1 MNRASR
7 EVVGDFSE
15 VYGKLEAEMTR
26 VTAKLEAV
34 DREKGERGYKE
45 RQCRL
50 FLKTISYLGSDDGK
64 NTVAT
69 ASEDSRADLFLT
81 LVDKVVVGEGL
92 RFVLRDGT
100 EWEARG
106 R

>member
-7 EVVGDFSE
+7 EAVEDFSE
-15 VYGKLEAEMTR
+15 AYGRLEAEMNR
-26 VTAKLEAV
+26 ITAKLESV

-50 FLKTISYLGSDDGK
+50 FLKTISNLGGDDGK
-64 NTVAT
+64 NAVAT

-81 LVDKVVVGEGL
+81 LVDKVVVGDRL
-92 RFVLRDGT
+92 TFILRDGM